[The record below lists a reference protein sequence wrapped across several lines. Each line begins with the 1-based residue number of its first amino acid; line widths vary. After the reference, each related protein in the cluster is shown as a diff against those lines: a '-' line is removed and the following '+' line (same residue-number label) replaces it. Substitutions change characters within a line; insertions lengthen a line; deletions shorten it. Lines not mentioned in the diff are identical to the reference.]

1 MNIVSK
7 SNNINAYEMLIPEE
21 ERIILKTRKLREE
34 MVDGFIKDNDGLPT
48 NTSGIRVINE
58 VLNSMDDQTLGLVD
72 RRLKNNENNNA
83 SDLTETI
90 AKIFTEK
97 VKLKEKGPAVHTEIP
112 DTYIPDDLVVDE
124 TSVEYKELSMED
136 LDV

>member
-1 MNIVSK
+1 MSITSK
-7 SNNINAYEMLIPEE
+7 SNNIDAYEMLIPEE

-34 MVDGFIKDNDGLPT
+34 MVDGFIKDNNGLPT

-72 RRLKNNENNNA
+72 RRLKNNENNNT

-90 AKIFTEK
+90 AKMFTEK
-97 VKLKEKGPAVHTEIP
+97 VKLKDKGPVVHTEIP
-112 DTYIPDDLVVDE
+112 DTYIPDDLVADE